1 MSKLGFRQLL
11 TSIIPTPTDTRCGSH
26 SVVLKQVHKY
36 EQISIAGFSAGH
48 NRDSR
53 RDSRGG
59 HSRNI
64 LRKDSLRNSLGRDAR
79 LFRKPP
85 SPSTCVNTFHTSEHS
100 CSGTLKE
107 SQHDHMVQW
116 AKQFHYSCNEISQSN
131 QTRNHPAKG
140 CFENAEFKHAFI
152 TTSQKTVQSP
162 KHTCDQQ
169 AATLSAQTI

>member
-1 MSKLGFRQLL
+1 MQHAANVRKKV
-11 TSIIPTPTDTRCGSH
+11 TSRETIC
-26 SVVLKQVHKY
+26 KA
-36 EQISIAGFSAGH
+36 E
-48 NRDSR
+48 
-53 RDSRGG
+53 SRGPIG
-59 HSRNI
+59 QACFWDETGKLVLRYLHPALKKLDACMLSSRTHPSHV
-64 LRKDSLRNSLGRDAR
+64 LPR
-79 LFRKPP
+79 LKKLK
-85 SPSTCVNTFHTSEHS
+85 TFHTSEHS